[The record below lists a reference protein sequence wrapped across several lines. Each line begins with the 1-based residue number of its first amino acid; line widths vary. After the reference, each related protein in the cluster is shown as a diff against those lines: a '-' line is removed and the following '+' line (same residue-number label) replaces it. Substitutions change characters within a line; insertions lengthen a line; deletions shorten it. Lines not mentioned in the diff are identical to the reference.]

1 MHNALSSSSG
11 IPNEC
16 SLSKLPSYARSMCL
30 KGQVDKKHVLNIIHK
45 SLLYG
50 LSPPQSIL
58 LLHHITCMVAA
69 VGWRVYIT
77 AYINVCISFK

>member
-16 SLSKLPSYARSMCL
+16 SLSKRPSYARSMCL

-50 LSPPQSIL
+50 LSPPSIYII
-58 LLHHITCMVAA
+58 ITPNYMYGGRCGLA
-69 VGWRVYIT
+69 GVY
-77 AYINVCISFK
+77 YCIY